1 MGFGL
6 PKLFRRS
13 KAKTA
18 SAPAAGIL
26 SPSAAG
32 NKNTLG
38 GFGSPSN
45 VVGKSGKRLSKRQ
58 LRKRAKKDR
67 AAFPVA
73 SSPGNGAPGMQAG
86 EGGTA
91 LDLDKENKARAPQ
104 SGEWFCCHS
113 ESVN

>member
-73 SSPGNGAPGMQAG
+73 SSPGNGAPGMQA
-86 EGGTA
+86 EGGTV

-104 SGEWFCCHS
+104 SGECVCCHS
-113 ESVN
+113 EP